1 MFDKDLKSPYQ
12 PPNDKVVG
20 DKEIEEIAKKEIY
33 FSSEYKVFFLSYNF
47 KILFFLY
54 LKFIFD

>member
-12 PPNDKVVG
+12 PPNEKVVG

-33 FSSEYKVFFLSYNF
+33 FFTEYKVFF
-47 KILFFLY
+47 
-54 LKFIFD
+54 